1 MLSDVLEGYGHF
13 VAHRPYLVLG
23 LVVLL
28 TIGAVQEAS
37 TLEIEE
43 TRWISMFPKDLEVIR
58 TMHVVQDEFVG
69 AESMNIVIELDPEQ
83 GGFNAFMDVREP
95 RVIEYADILARK
107 SEKVEYVLS
116 AASVAD
122 VLKDENDGKLPASKK
137 AVISLLEASTQSSR
151 YVTSDYS
158 MTLVRVN
165 LGDIEGKEEELLS
178 DLHRVISSTTPPAG
192 IKAAVTGDAAIAV
205 VFREATGPDMD
216 RTTRFSFVAIF
227 VIMLLLFRSIKH
239 GIIPIVSVGLGL
251 LWAFGLMGVLG
262 INLSAN
268 TAGFASMVLGI
279 GIDFAIQVINRFRN
293 EKYGVFGRG
302 EGRMSTEDA
311 LAKTLS
317 KVIAPMGT
325 TTLAALI
332 GFRAMSLGE
341 LTVMA
346 ELGNAM
352 SLGVLA
358 CMATA
363 VTLVP
368 SLLIIGE
375 NLRW

>member
-13 VAHRPYLVLG
+13 VARHPYLVLG
-23 LVVLL
+23 LVALL
-28 TIGAVQEAS
+28 TLGALQEAS
-37 TLEIEE
+37 TLSIEE

-58 TMHVVQDEFVG
+58 TMHVVQDEFAG
-69 AESMNIVIELDPEQ
+69 AESMNIVIELDPDQ
-83 GGFNAFMDVREP
+83 AGFNAFMDVREP
-95 RVIEYADILARK
+95 KVIEYADMLARK

-116 AASVAD
+116 ATSVAD
-122 VLKDENDGKLPASKK
+122 VLRNENGGKLPASKK
-137 AVISLLEASTQSSR
+137 TVVSLLEASPQASR

-165 LGDIEGKEEELLS
+165 LGDIEGKEEELMSEL
-178 DLHRVISSTTPPAG
+178 RAVISSTAPPAG
-192 IKAAVTGDAAIAV
+192 IKADVTGDAAIAV
-205 VFREATGPDMD
+205 VFREATGPDMAK
-216 RTTRFSFVAIF
+216 TTRFSFVAIF
-227 VIMLLLFRSIKH
+227 VIAVFLFRSIKH
-239 GIIPIVSVGLGL
+239 GVIPIVSVGLGL

-268 TAGFASMVLGI
+268 TAGFASMVIGI

-293 EKYGVFGRG
+293 EKYGVFG
-302 EGRMSTEDA
+302 EEKKMSSEDA
-311 LAKTLS
+311 LAITLS
-317 KVIAPMGT
+317 RVIVPMGT

-332 GFRAMSLGE
+332 GFRAMALGE

-358 CMATA
+358 SMATA

-375 NLRW
+375 NRWL